1 MLCSGVIISHSR
13 QRQESPGEQITV
25 LLGHYEAIFRGGI
38 FFCKTACFSLNR
50 PVAATPFR
58 AYSPRGGITRRHVDM
73 EIVLRNKFSSL
84 GMFLGGIALIL
95 SIVQFSFGPFSPKPP
110 ALEVIVAEKVSAVK
124 QGVIAGLK
132 GERPAARTEKTTVD
146 IDSIILNAGI
156 ILAVVALGL
165 SFIGGMCK
173 ESRWGIS
180 GALLFSGLTLTFHAV
195 LLAFGLIV
203 AVLLLL
209 FILSLVTGG

>member
-1 MLCSGVIISHSR
+1 
-13 QRQESPGEQITV
+13 
-25 LLGHYEAIFRGGI
+25 
-38 FFCKTACFSLNR
+38 
-50 PVAATPFR
+50 
-58 AYSPRGGITRRHVDM
+58 M

-84 GMFLGGIALIL
+84 GMLLGGIALIL

-110 ALEVIVAEKVSAVK
+110 ALEVMVAEKVSAVK
-124 QGVIAGLK
+124 QGIIAGLK
-132 GERPAARTEKTTVD
+132 GERPAARTEKKTVD
-146 IDSIILNAGI
+146 IDRILLNAGI

-209 FILSLVTGG
+209 FILSLITGGSVS

>member
-1 MLCSGVIISHSR
+1 
-13 QRQESPGEQITV
+13 
-25 LLGHYEAIFRGGI
+25 
-38 FFCKTACFSLNR
+38 
-50 PVAATPFR
+50 
-58 AYSPRGGITRRHVDM
+58 M

-84 GMFLGGIALIL
+84 GMLLGGIALIL

-110 ALEVIVAEKVSAVK
+110 ALEVMVAEKVSAVK
-124 QGVIAGLK
+124 QGIIAGLK

-146 IDSIILNAGI
+146 IDRILLNAGS

-173 ESRWGIS
+173 ESRWGIC

-209 FILSLVTGG
+209 FILSLVTGGSVT